1 MHVYAVV
8 SAEIG
13 KAVELFV
20 RRHDA
25 ERMLAEALADEPD
38 WCDDLSVE
46 EIELGAG
53 LPSPS

>member
-1 MHVYAVV
+1 VHVYAVV